1 MRLLI
6 ASLSLLVLVAAA
18 PAPDPLLEKV
28 IAGARAVTPATTSF
42 ERTARTTSKDES
54 GATETRVRVDRWDGA
69 KLVPVSIDGKP
80 PTPAQ
85 VAEIEKNTAGRPVP
99 GYHRVAEFLKN
110 GAVRVSDPQ
119 GRTVYRVTGLPKGT
133 VNIGKD
139 ISANLVGEAIVDTSG
154 PQPYVSRLRVYLPK
168 PLSFFMVAKLDAYEQ
183 INEYRLGTGGK
194 PALFKALQAMSGAQF
209 GKSGSTRTESSYNA
223 LR

>member
-1 MRLLI
+1 MRLIL
-6 ASLSLLVLVAAA
+6 ASLSMLLLVAAA

-28 IAGARAVTPATTSF
+28 IAGARAVTPATTAF
-42 ERTARTTSKDES
+42 ERTARTVSKDEK
-54 GATETRVRVDRWDGA
+54 GATETRVRVDRWDGNQ
-69 KLVPVSIDGKP
+69 LVPVSIDGKP
-80 PTPAQ
+80 PT
-85 VAEIEKNTAGRPVP
+85 AEQLAEMQKATAGRPVP
-99 GYHRVAEFLKN
+99 GYHRVADFLKN
-110 GAVRVSDPQ
+110 GAVRVPDPQ

-139 ISANLVGEAIVDTSG
+139 ISSNLVGEAVVDTSG

-183 INEYRLGTGGK
+183 INEYRLGPSGK

-209 GKSGSTRTESSYNA
+209 GKAGSTRTEATYNA

>member
-1 MRLLI
+1 MRWI
-6 ASLSLLVLVAAA
+6 FSLFAIMFSVAAVA
-18 PAPDPLLEKV
+18 APDPVLERV
-28 IAGARAVTPATTSF
+28 IAGAKAVPPAATAF
-42 ERTARTTSKDES
+42 ERTARTTSKDET

-69 KLVPVSIDGKP
+69 QLTPVSIDGKP

-85 VAEIEKNTAGRPVP
+85 FAEIQKATAGRPVP
-99 GYHRVAEFLKN
+99 GYHRVADFLKN
-110 GAVRVSDPQ
+110 GAVRVPDPQ

-139 ISANLVGEAIVDTSG
+139 ISASLVGEAVVDTSG

-183 INEYRLGTGGK
+183 INEYRLGPGGK

-209 GKSGSTRTESSYNA
+209 GKSGSTRTEATYNA

>member
-1 MRLLI
+1 MRLPI
-6 ASLSLLVLVAAA
+6 APLALVLLVAAA
-18 PAPDPLLEKV
+18 PAPDPLLDKV
-28 IAGARAVTPATTSF
+28 IAGARAVTPTTIAF
-42 ERTARTTSKDES
+42 ERTARTTSKDDK
-54 GATETRVRVDRWDGA
+54 GNGETRVRVDRWDGA
-69 KLVPVSIDGKP
+69 QLTPVSIDGKP

-85 VAEIEKNTAGRPVP
+85 LAEIQKATAGRPVP
-99 GYHRVAEFLKN
+99 GYHRVADFLKN
-110 GAVRVSDPQ
+110 GAVRVPDPQ

-139 ISANLVGEAIVDTSG
+139 ISANLVGEAVVDTSG

-183 INEYRLGTGGK
+183 INEYRLGPGGK
-194 PALFKALQAMSGAQF
+194 PSLFKALQSMSGAQF
-209 GKSGSTRTESSYNA
+209 GKSGSTRTEATYNA

>member
-6 ASLSLLVLVAAA
+6 ASLSFLLLVAAA

-28 IAGARAVTPATTSF
+28 IAGARAVTPATTAF
-42 ERTARTTSKDES
+42 ERTARTTSKDEK
-54 GATETRVRVDRWDGA
+54 GATETRVRVDRWDGNQ
-69 KLVPVSIDGKP
+69 LVPVSIDGKP
-80 PTPAQ
+80 PTPEQ
-85 VAEIEKNTAGRPVP
+85 LAEVKKATAGRPVP
-99 GYHRVAEFLKN
+99 GYHRVADFLKN
-110 GAVRVSDPQ
+110 GAVRVPDPQ

-139 ISANLVGEAIVDTSG
+139 ISANLVGEAVVDTSG
-154 PQPYVSRLRVYLPK
+154 SQPYVSRLRVYLPK

-183 INEYRLGTGGK
+183 INEYRLGPGGK

-209 GKSGSTRTESSYNA
+209 GKAGSTRTEATYNA